1 MKKILSILLLFL
13 FVPLCFTGCEN
24 LTIDKNLIEECAT
37 ISATLVETYYNKAE
51 NSELEKVSDDNFY
64 VQVEDNEINELSAI
78 TINNVIYKKDVDY
91 KFSVGNNNFIS
102 APIWKLE
109 DGKLFI
115 ALPTLYVEAK
125 GGLTKIEAGDKVIN
139 IRVYEDAGD
148 MSIGKVGV
156 FGETNG
162 ASADKTVDSSGKI
175 IINHTRESGKTFV
188 GWAFTK
194 NNKPIEKDLYV
205 FTRKYYEESKS
216 ISYGI
221 DITTDSEE
229 YGYSTGLYNYF
240 INGEITEPKSR
251 KIDYTVA
258 IPKIGNIEFIV
269 NVTEKVPGKE

>member
-64 VQVEDNEINELSAI
+64 VQVEDNEINELLAI